1 MSYTK
6 VIRIAYLASPDL
18 SGTLGIIIYF
28 LCRKY
33 PACKAVKV
41 LNSTSHSLHVSLL
54 LPDAVGCV
62 SILSKVYYCTL
73 ASPTLSVKALYC
85 QAVHPSRSFVQIGVL
100 PRYLMNALNDFDKT
114 DREYAL
120 ARADDLVRFWTS
132 KVKVT
137 AGHGGDIDVDVD
149 ALASKCIFLL
159 STCCVLCQAI
169 FHPSIHD

>member
-1 MSYTK
+1 
-6 VIRIAYLASPDL
+6 
-18 SGTLGIIIYF
+18 
-28 LCRKY
+28 
-33 PACKAVKV
+33 
-41 LNSTSHSLHVSLL
+41 
-54 LPDAVGCV
+54 
-62 SILSKVYYCTL
+62 
-73 ASPTLSVKALYC
+73 
-85 QAVHPSRSFVQIGVL
+85 
-100 PRYLMNALNDFDKT
+100 MNALNDFDKT